1 MPSVFKVDFP
11 GFAAKVELAS
21 GGWAEMGQGLLV
33 RLYGLFWE
41 LHTAVP
47 VALLEVKQ
55 TAAGPPVVLSYEITA
70 QDGREWKQ
78 SLTFDVTEDP
88 GQTFDVS
95 VPWRLS
101 EFVAGRALRDEV
113 VALQAKYGIT
123 KITIE
128 VT

>member
-55 TAAGPPVVLSYEITA
+55 TAAGPPVVLSYDIGPRWAGVEA
-70 QDGREWKQ
+70 EPDVRRDGGSRP
-78 SLTFDVTEDP
+78 DVRRIRAVAAV
-88 GQTFDVS
+88 GVCRGS
-95 VPWRLS
+95 RL
-101 EFVAGRALRDEV
+101 AG
-113 VALQAKYGIT
+113 
-123 KITIE
+123 
-128 VT
+128 